1 MWVKWLRL
9 RIKMNIIMK
18 LTTLNAHISIFNSD
32 PGFKQRLTGSSH
44 DQKQR
49 TSGKGAE
56 ELGGPKVITGGHTI
70 FVTSS

>member
-1 MWVKWLRL
+1 
-9 RIKMNIIMK
+9 MK
-18 LTTLNAHISIFNSD
+18 LTTLKAHIYIFTSV
-32 PGFKQRLTGSSH
+32 PGFQYRSTGSSH

-49 TSGKGAE
+49 TTGKGAE